1 MTVEVDASLAT
12 DNFSAE
18 LFHLLWGQDRL
29 GVPTAVDY
37 AYEHIWKLIIVGTFA
52 EGQRLT
58 DAALADELRLSRT
71 PVRHAL
77 DRLVQDGL
85 IHADPR
91 RGYWVRVF
99 AAQDVHE
106 IYDLRGSL
114 EVLALRLAAP
124 HLDTADLAAQ
134 LDTLRMVRAQL
145 DERPLALFLQADLK
159 LHNLLIHA
167 SANGR
172 LIRILAALRSQL
184 SVFQVRDASYRP
196 RIETALDDH
205 ERILHH
211 LVTGEVEAAATA
223 LAAHIA
229 HAKAGVLP
237 TPKDTGSRSRSV
249 PKMSS
254 DNGNLPR

>member
-1 MTVEVDASLAT
+1 MVITVDASLTT
-12 DNFSAE
+12 DRFSAE
-18 LFHLLWGQDRL
+18 IFHLLWGQDRV
-29 GVPTAVDY
+29 GVPTAVDH
-37 AYEHIWKLIIVGTFA
+37 AYEHIWKQIIVGTVK

-58 DAALADELRLSRT
+58 DVALAEELRLSRT

-99 AAQDVHE
+99 AAHDVHE
-106 IYDLRGSL
+106 IYDVRGSL

-124 HLDTADLAAQ
+124 HLDVADLAAQ
-134 LDTLRMVRAQL
+134 LDTLRAVRARL
-145 DERPLALFLQADLK
+145 DERPLALFLQSDLT

-184 SVFQVRDASYRP
+184 SVFQVRDASYLP
-196 RIETALDDH
+196 RIETALEDH
-205 ERILHH
+205 ERILRH
-211 LVTGEVEAAATA
+211 LVAGEIEPAADA
-223 LAAHIA
+223 LAVHIA
-229 HAKAGVLP
+229 HAKAGVLADLFDRP
-237 TPKDTGSRSRSV
+237 
-249 PKMSS
+249 
-254 DNGNLPR
+254 NA

>member
-1 MTVEVDASLAT
+1 MAIAVDASLTT
-12 DNFSAE
+12 DSFSAE
-18 LFHLLWGQDRL
+18 LFRLVWGQDRV
-29 GVPTAVDY
+29 GVPTAVDH
-37 AYEHIWKLIIVGTFA
+37 AYEYIWKMIIVGTFK

-58 DAALADELRLSRT
+58 DVALAEDLRLSRT
-71 PVRHAL
+71 PIRHAL

-99 AAQDVHE
+99 AVQDVHE

-124 HLDTADLAAQ
+124 HLDIADLAAQ
-134 LDTLRMVRAQL
+134 LDTLRAVRARL
-145 DERPLALFLQADLK
+145 DERPLALFLQSDLT

-184 SVFQVRDASYRP
+184 SVFQVRDASYLP

-211 LVTGEVEAAATA
+211 LLAGEIEPAADA

-229 HAKAGVLP
+229 HAKAGVLA
-237 TPKDTGSRSRSV
+237 DLFDRA
-249 PKMSS
+249 
-254 DNGNLPR
+254 NE